1 MSVPFASDAMML
13 RKNKLILRTKIFLGA
28 LVLLVVVYNSTV
40 SNAVLENDSDELL
53 TGQMSF
59 FDPFTLRTI
68 EPVAENISEMPI
80 SGSVVTLPPIRIPIR
95 PAMRSPFRPP
105 WASDRQVRAGKP

>member
-1 MSVPFASDAMML
+1 M
-13 RKNKLILRTKIFLGA
+13 ILRTKIFLGA
-28 LVLLVVVYNSTV
+28 LFLLVVVYISIV
-40 SNAVLENDSDELL
+40 SYAVLENDSDEPL

-68 EPVAENISEMPI
+68 DPVAENTSGLPV
-80 SGSVVTLPPIRIPIR
+80 SGSVITLPPIRIPIR

-105 WASDRQVRAGKP
+105 WASDRQVRASKP